1 MICSKCG
8 LENSDRDVIAV
19 EYIQDGFS
27 VQKLTTYK
35 CDCGH
40 LFMTEIWYHQQ
51 FDEEIVDDN
60 I

>member
-8 LENSDRDVIAV
+8 LENSNGNVIEI
-19 EYIQDGFS
+19 EYIQDGLW

-40 LFMTEIWYHQQ
+40 LFMTEVWYHQR

>member
-8 LENSDRDVIAV
+8 LENSSKDVIAV
-19 EYIQDGFS
+19 EYIQDGYS
-27 VQKLTTYK
+27 VQKLITYK

-40 LFMTEIWYHQQ
+40 LFMTETWYHQQ